1 MLRGERR
8 NARSAGS
15 ARDAYSHYALPAM
28 IGLSGS
34 GSDLRGLLGAT
45 GDPPGQQEKVKS
57 APSFLYDDPV
67 R

>member
-1 MLRGERR
+1 
-8 NARSAGS
+8 
-15 ARDAYSHYALPAM
+15 M